1 MVYKETGDEM
11 RQNFPI
17 INSLKA
23 KRIKWGDP
31 QNQISWAYMKM
42 LREHNDTKMIYDI
55 NPYVEVYRFRDNLYG
70 LFTQNCD
77 GAGDVWM
84 YLIVGPKRALLIDT
98 AFGLGDLKGLVD
110 ILAEGKPV
118 LVANTHGHV
127 DHAYGNC
134 RFDTVYC
141 HEYEVPA
148 LKKQNAHMFDYLF
161 DEEGKNIWLEF
172 DRADLPEFVSYEIKG
187 VLDGYLFDLGG
198 GYEVELVW
206 LGGHAP
212 GNAGFLD
219 KKNRIFFPGDDL
231 CSDVSSV
238 GGGPRPGMENGQY
251 MNIET
256 FRDNLAR
263 VVARAGEFDFVF
275 PSHFIVDLENSVL
288 ADELAACNE
297 ILENPDGYDY
307 KAVGVSPK
315 DGTERERMFKYIRG
329 FSTIAYTKE
338 GVYRPKAEEHP

>member
-1 MVYKETGDEM
+1 M

-17 INSLKA
+17 RNETKA
-23 KRIKWGDP
+23 RRIKWGEP

-42 LREHNDTKMIYDI
+42 LREHNDTKKIYDI
-55 NPYVEVYRFRDNLYG
+55 NPYVEVYQFRENLFG

-84 YLIVGPKRALLIDT
+84 YLIVGPEKALLIDT
-98 AFGLGDLKGLVD
+98 AFGLGDLKGLAEL
-110 ILAEGKPV
+110 LAGGREI

-134 RFDTVYC
+134 RFPKVYC

-148 LKKQNAHMFDYLF
+148 LKRQNKHMYDYLF
-161 DEEGKNIWLEF
+161 DENGNNIWLDF
-172 DRADLPEFVSYEIKG
+172 ARGDLPEFVPYEIVG
-187 VLDGYLFDLGG
+187 VPDGYTFDLGD

-212 GNAGFLD
+212 GNAGYLD

-231 CSDVSSV
+231 CSDISGV
-238 GGGPRPGMENGQY
+238 GGGPKPGEEYGQY
-251 MNIET
+251 KNIET
-256 FRDNLAR
+256 FCGNLERLVER
-263 VVARAGEFDFVF
+263 VDAFDSVF
-275 PSHFIVDLENSVL
+275 PSHFMVDLENVVL
-288 ADELAACNE
+288 LEELVACRA

-307 KAVGVSPK
+307 KALSVSPN
-315 DGTERERMFKYIRG
+315 GGAPRERMFKYIKG
-329 FSTIAYTKE
+329 FAPIAYTKE
-338 GVYRPKAEEHP
+338 GIYCPQAKECR